1 MKFIYPFSNSK
12 TIVAE
17 VINVKFVGENA
28 DSEITLEKQNV
39 TALCLGWSIPQ
50 ALEITI
56 LHLFNFMFK
65 DF

>member
-1 MKFIYPFSNSK
+1 MSNLYK
-12 TIVAE
+12 
-17 VINVKFVGENA
+17 NA

-39 TALCLGWSIPQ
+39 TALGLGWSILQ

>member
-39 TALCLGWSIPQ
+39 TALGLGWSIPQ

>member
-17 VINVKFVGENA
+17 VINVKFVKKNA

-39 TALCLGWSIPQ
+39 TALGLGWSILQ
-50 ALEITI
+50 AFETTI